1 MARYFIFLVLNNVKI
16 YIHSFINLQSNQHY
30 FSMYFLIISRL
41 SFIAFLLTG
50 NLIAYA
56 NSSPSIVDSFELPN
70 GRLVV
75 ADQEQFKI
83 IVKSDLTSQT
93 AILSSSKISNDI
105 NVKRTKQLILGVFTT
120 AWLEPI
126 DIQPKPNKAQ
136 YSLPRY
142 VYSLAASKLTI
153 DSTPPM
159 MRATVQNLLS
169 KKAPKAWIH
178 FFEKMA
184 KEEDGHEL
192 TPVADINA
200 LGIAAD
206 SFFKDY
212 QPAGTVKLVEYGWK
226 ISRSNEPVA
235 TVGYAYALQRSSL
248 LLDKKIVEKIEA
260 IIPIGV
266 VANSSLRLHS
276 GVGQNAKH
284 VAEIEEFIATLPPQ
298 AKESVLL
305 AIFESISILKRSDS
319 YPGDEEMKKIINR
332 YLINNNFTYF

>member
-1 MARYFIFLVLNNVKI
+1 MFFLT
-16 YIHSFINLQSNQHY
+16 
-30 FSMYFLIISRL
+30 IIRL
-41 SFIAFLLTG
+41 SFFAFLLTG

-93 AILSSSKISNDI
+93 AILSSSKISDDI
-105 NVKRTKQLILGVFTT
+105 NIKRTQQLILGVFTA
-120 AWLEPI
+120 AWLEPV
-126 DIQPKPNKAQ
+126 DAKQRPKKAD

-142 VYSLAASKLTI
+142 VYSLAASKVTI

-159 MRATVQNLLS
+159 MRSTVKNLIS
-169 KKAPKAWIH
+169 KKAPVAWVH
-178 FFEKMA
+178 FFEQMA
-184 KEEDGHEL
+184 TDEDGHEI

-200 LGIAAD
+200 LGISAV

-212 QPAGTVKLVEYGWK
+212 QPAGTVKLVQYGWK
-226 ISRSNEPVA
+226 LSGSSEPVA
-235 TVGYAYALQRSSL
+235 TLGYAYALQRSSL
-248 LLDKKIVEKIEA
+248 LLNKKIVDKIEA
-260 IIPIGV
+260 IIPVGV
-266 VANSSLRLHS
+266 VANRSLRLHS

-284 VAEIEEFIATLPPQ
+284 VAEAEEFIATLPPQ

-305 AIFESISILKRSDS
+305 AIFETISILKRSDS

-332 YLINNNFTYF
+332 YVIKKKFSYF